1 MDFLSLFN
9 LEKDQIIGLI
19 IFIISSVGIIIY
31 GWLLFY
37 NDSYSKLVLEITAF
51 LAVTFLLAILA
62 WIGWTM
68 ARTPPPPPIE
78 PIASTPSASNKSKSK
93 KA

>member
-1 MDFLSLFN
+1 M
-9 LEKDQIIGLI
+9 EKDQLIGLI
-19 IFIISSVGIIIY
+19 IFILSTVGIIIY

-37 NDSYSKLVLEITAF
+37 SGNTLLVLQITAF
-51 LAVTFLLAILA
+51 LAVGFLLVILA

-78 PIASTPSASNKSKSK
+78 PIDSTPSTTKKASSK
-93 KA
+93 KN